1 MATRTN
7 RSRAGL
13 LVCLADPLSDSRG
26 WSARCAEASCES
38 SDHVEDSIQ
47 EDRGAA
53 SPRRIPRFFFIGM
66 RREEPA
72 DRPTLPDEISR
83 PKKTPVMAGQVRKG

>member
-26 WSARCAEASCES
+26 WSARCVEASCKS
-38 SDHVEDSIQ
+38 SEHVEDSTR
-47 EDRGAA
+47 EESGTA
-53 SPRRIPRFFFIGM
+53 SPRRIPQFPYRGM
-66 RREEPA
+66 LREEPT
-72 DRPTLPDEISR
+72 DSSTSPDNIST
-83 PKKTPVMAGQVRKG
+83 PKKTPETIGRLRKR